1 MPVACS
7 SQSLTG
13 QEGSIYFSPSGTK
26 WCLQDYSDFPS
37 GTDIT
42 VPAGSD
48 YRVNDP
54 IKFTVV
60 GTATLDSALTAGT
73 VYYVTNLGTNKIKVS
88 ASAGGTAITLQ
99 GDGGTGSANKSG
111 HINVAY
117 SEAAAVASVR
127 EFSINIERELLDVTT
142 LPGGVTAA
150 SKYAPFR
157 SNQPGFASAT
167 GTMTVYFTDSQTS
180 LANRLLGNVVLKS
193 QEGAAVKLYVN
204 CVDNGSGSVDDA
216 NSIYVDADVTIT
228 GLDLTVNPDDPTTAE
243 LSFNLLNPRHLFSTS
258 LT

>member
-26 WCLQDYSDFPS
+26 WCLQDFADFPA

-42 VPAGSD
+42 VPSGSD

-54 IKFTVV
+54 LKFTVV

-73 VYYVTNLGTNKIKVS
+73 VYYVTNISTNKIKVS
-88 ASAGGTAITLQ
+88 ATAGGTAITLQ

-127 EFSINIERELLDVTT
+127 EFSISIERELLDVTT
-142 LPGGVTAA
+142 LPGGVTGA

-157 SNQPGFASAT
+157 SNQPGYASAT

-204 CVDNGSGSVDDA
+204 TVDNGSGGVDDA
-216 NSIYVDADVTIT
+216 SSIFVEADVTIT

-243 LSFNLLNPRHLFSTS
+243 LSFNLINPRHLFSTS